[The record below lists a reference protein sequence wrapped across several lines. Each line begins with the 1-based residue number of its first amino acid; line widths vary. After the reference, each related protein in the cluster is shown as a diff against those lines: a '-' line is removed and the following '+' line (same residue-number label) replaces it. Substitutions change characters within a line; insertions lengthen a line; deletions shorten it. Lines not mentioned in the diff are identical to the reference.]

1 MEVGSGVAIALL
13 DMINKN
19 DINRIQNSNMKSLAN
34 VQDIICKKI
43 IDSIPYRLDQRLKN
57 NVKAMISD
65 KNYPFLEDINV
76 IDKKVR
82 FDTNESQKENIPN
95 TKNRAAEI
103 KKSKFKSILSRN
115 SKSLIKTEYE
125 DDDNLPKLVQ
135 MKEKEDRSSILSSQ
149 TSYSLK
155 NMNNNVNQINNNN
168 TDLNND
174 NLIKH
179 TRQKSNSND
188 KNRKECKSNDS
199 KRKDSNESNHIVLPA
214 IHNGSQ
220 SPIHQNNNN
229 YDQTNQKIN
238 NGSNS
243 PKLSDNLITKLQR
256 RKSKSVLNNFERDI
270 YQIHQKNTNSSEKSS
285 KSSREN

>member
-270 YQIHQKNTNSSEKSS
+270 YQINQKNTNSSEKSS

>member
-1 MEVGSGVAIALL
+1 MLLTKKSGLIP
-13 DMINKN
+13 MNHK
-19 DINRIQNSNMKSLAN
+19 
-34 VQDIICKKI
+34 KKI
-43 IDSIPYRLDQRLKN
+43 
-57 NVKAMISD
+57 
-65 KNYPFLEDINV
+65 YP
-76 IDKKVR
+76 
-82 FDTNESQKENIPN
+82 TQ
-95 TKNRAAEI
+95 KNRAAEI

-188 KNRKECKSNDS
+188 KNRKECKSNDI

-243 PKLSDNLITKLQR
+243 PKLSDNLITKL
-256 RKSKSVLNNFERDI
+256 
-270 YQIHQKNTNSSEKSS
+270 
-285 KSSREN
+285 